1 MKITKAS
8 TADIP
13 AVIEL
18 LKIILDE
25 MELPF
30 YLNNDADEV
39 TKLFVETFKS
49 PTYAE
54 HADIIVAKNEHD
66 EVAGV
71 AYGYPGVHEDIL
83 DEEFQKHFD
92 QVKLPAQPIY
102 EDPEADADEWYL
114 DSLVVNPKFQN
125 MGIGTQLLNA
135 LPEYAQKRGLK
146 KLGLLVDDLNPN
158 AESLYR
164 RLGFKNDH
172 EQVVSHHNYQHLK
185 KSI

>member
-54 HADIIVAKNEHD
+54 HADIIVAK
-66 EVAGV
+66 
-71 AYGYPGVHEDIL
+71 
-83 DEEFQKHFD
+83 K
-92 QVKLPAQPIY
+92 
-102 EDPEADADEWYL
+102 
-114 DSLVVNPKFQN
+114 
-125 MGIGTQLLNA
+125 
-135 LPEYAQKRGLK
+135 
-146 KLGLLVDDLNPN
+146 
-158 AESLYR
+158 
-164 RLGFKNDH
+164 
-172 EQVVSHHNYQHLK
+172 
-185 KSI
+185 